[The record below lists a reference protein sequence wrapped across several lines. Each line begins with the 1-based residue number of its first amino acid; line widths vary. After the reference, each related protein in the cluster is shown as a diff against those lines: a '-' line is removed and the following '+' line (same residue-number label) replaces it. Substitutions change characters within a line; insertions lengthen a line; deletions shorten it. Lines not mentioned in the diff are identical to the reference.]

1 MRCHGKLLK
10 ASLPLMGKPNGIRRL
25 MAISIYQ
32 TPIFSTAQSRHTC
45 LILVIQLTRLTDQRR
60 NKGKPSNIIITN
72 KALGQSFHLSMSS
85 RFPSPYWYKHQL
97 TPFRYRTSSAKYIC
111 LYEEC
116 DGEFSRLHDLKRHVA
131 THHPE
136 EARWIDCKGKGCG
149 RTGKPQPGKEKGG
162 FSRLDHYL
170 EHLRKVHKKDIPKGR
185 GSGKGVK
192 WVSASVYAEQ
202 GEFPC
207 KREVMV

>member
-1 MRCHGKLLK
+1 MGKL
-10 ASLPLMGKPNGIRRL
+10 NGIRRL
-25 MAISIYQ
+25 MTISIYQ
-32 TPIFSTAQSRHTC
+32 TPTFNTAQSRHTW
-45 LILVIQLTRLTDQRR
+45 LILIILLIRLTDQRR
-60 NKGKPSNIIITN
+60 NKGKPSNITMTN

-85 RFPSPYWYKHQL
+85 CFPSPFIDTSIRSPL
-97 TPFRYRTSSAKYIC
+97 FRHRTSSAKYIC
-111 LYEEC
+111 LFEDC
-116 DGEFSRLHDLKRHVA
+116 NGEFSRLHDLKRHVA